1 MKIRQDF
8 FDILYFAP
16 VVVQCAS
23 DTTLAECVNVTS
35 NYSRII
41 YVLGWVADLGP
52 DPDLSF

>member
-1 MKIRQDF
+1 MKIRPDF